1 MFVVIL
7 KATIGDLGQEYTE
20 ALEQMKKLAFEE
32 YGCLEFTA
40 MMDGN
45 ERMALSYWES
55 EEQIRNWK
63 QNCEHLKTQDQAQKT
78 WYKSYSVQVAEITR
92 EYSFST

>member
-7 KATIGDLGQEYTE
+7 KATVADLDQDYME

-45 ERMALSYWES
+45 KRMALSYWES
-55 EEQIRNWK
+55 EEQIRKWK
-63 QNCEHLKTQDQAQKT
+63 ENSEHLNTQKIAKQR
-78 WYKSYSVQVAEITR
+78 WYQSYSVQIAQITR
-92 EYSFST
+92 EYSFNT

>member
-7 KATIGDLGQEYTE
+7 KATVDDLDQEYTK
-20 ALEQMKKLAFEE
+20 ALDKMKKLAIEE

-45 ERMALSYWES
+45 KRMALSYWES
-55 EEQIRNWK
+55 EEEIRNWK
-63 QNCEHLKTQDQAQKT
+63 QNSEHLDTQKMAKET

-92 EYSFST
+92 EYSFNT